1 MAQTGYTPISIY
13 NSATTTNVPTAG
25 NLVAGELAINTA
37 DGKLFYKDSSGV
49 VQTIATKSS
58 AALGGSTTGTGAT
71 VLQTSPTVTTP
82 TIDKINTSV
91 ANTSLGAGNAS
102 IMKNR
107 IINGAMVISQRNGT
121 STVTPSTN
129 GTYTLDR
136 WQLGFSSYAASKF
149 NVAQNLNSVT
159 PPVGFTNYAGI
170 QVASTATPSSTDNA
184 YFAQP
189 IEANNMGDLAWGT
202 ANAKTVTLS
211 FQVYVSVTGTYSGSI
226 FGYSSGRSYPFSFTV
241 SSANTWTPIS
251 ITIAGDTSGTWAIS
265 NSGFA
270 YVLFNLGS
278 GSSNLG
284 TAGSWSATQY
294 FGATG
299 SVQLISNASATFYIT
314 GVQLEVGS
322 SATGFEYVNYQTS
335 LANCQRYYYKIINGS
350 GNSRV
355 LSGYITTTTQ
365 ALHVLNMPVS
375 MRTSPTA
382 LETDGTAA
390 HYAISNLNTDTTCSA
405 VPSYNDSTINT
416 VSVVGAVTAGL
427 VAGGGCQLRYL
438 NAAGYLAV
446 SAEL

>member
-1 MAQTGYTPISIY
+1 MSGVPYIFATATTSIPLSQLDA
-13 NSATTTNVPTAG
+13 NFATVATLGNASVGLGNTTSVVGNLTLQNVTITSGTSNITTNVASVTGILPQA
-25 NLVAGELAINTA
+25 N
-37 DGKLFYKDSSGV
+37 
-49 VQTIATKSS
+49 
-58 AALGGSTTGTGAT
+58 GGTGTTTGYYGF
-71 VLQTSPTVTTP
+71 
-82 TIDKINTSV
+82 
-91 ANTSLGAGNAS
+91 
-102 IMKNR
+102 KNR
-107 IINGAMVISQRNGT
+107 IINGAMQISQRNGT

-129 GTYTLDR
+129 GTYTVDR
-136 WQLGFSSYAASKF
+136 WQVGFSSYAASKF
-149 NVAQNLNSVT
+149 NIAQNLNSVT
-159 PPVGFTNYAGI
+159 LPVGFSNYVGI
-170 QVASTATPSSTDNA
+170 QVASTATPGSTDNA

-294 FGATG
+294 YGATG
-299 SVQLISNASATFYIT
+299 SIQLISNASATFYIT

-322 SATGFEYVNYQTS
+322 TATSFDYRPYGTE
-335 LANCQRYYYKIINGS
+335 LALCQRYYEKTLNQGTTSSTGQTGGALIAIAATTSSMAAQWTFKVTKRASPTLTLSSFNGTAGSWANGS
-350 GNSRV
+350 
-355 LSGYITTTTQ
+355 
-365 ALHVLNMPVS
+365 
-375 MRTSPTA
+375 
-382 LETDGTAA
+382 
-390 HYAISNLNTDTTCSA
+390 NTDFA
-405 VPSYNDSTINT
+405 VTQPWNIGDNGFARLDST
-416 VSVVGAVTAGL
+416 SMTAGAYYWGFA
-427 VAGGGCQLRYL
+427 VA
-438 NAAGYLAV
+438 